1 MPLANIPTTAPH
13 AHQPAQAHCP
23 LNHLLKTHCIPPP
36 PQVWVGVVP
45 TGPTGVTLTS
55 TYSCRDDP
63 RYKEDLG
70 NAVVNLARMVPD
82 GLLVFFPSYTVMT
95 VGWAALP

>member
-1 MPLANIPTTAPH
+1 M
-13 AHQPAQAHCP
+13 
-23 LNHLLKTHCIPPP
+23 
-36 PQVWVGVVP
+36 P
-45 TGPTGVTLTS
+45 TGPTGITLTS

-70 NAVVNLARMVPD
+70 NAVVNFARMVPD

-95 VGWAALP
+95 VSGA